1 MKKLITIIIIACT
14 VQIQAQNL
22 ITDSTSLDREVK
34 EVYLV
39 ELFKAAKITSF
50 SQEKLDTNNLFV
62 KKINIAFV
70 DTTFFFM
77 ATIYS
82 APCTVD
88 QYLFNTCEGVLIILD
103 DGGTG
108 GVIDSTALNQS
119 PDLKKVI
126 DDIVNKK

>member
-1 MKKLITIIIIACT
+1 MKKLIISIIIVCAIQT
-14 VQIQAQNL
+14 QAQNL

-50 SQEKLDTNNLFV
+50 TQEKLDTNNLFV
-62 KKINIAFV
+62 KKINVTFV
-70 DTTFFFM
+70 DTTFFFV

-82 APCTVD
+82 APCTTN
-88 QYLFNTCEGVLIILD
+88 QYLFSTCEGVFIMLD

-108 GVIDSTALNQS
+108 GIIDANTLNQS